1 MGAVKDENYINI
13 QGWMVNQLHLKGNEL
28 LVYAI
33 IYGFSQAEGQ
43 VFSGGL
49 RYLSDWLNTSK
60 RTVMDNLKL
69 LTQKDLIEK
78 EEEFINGVKFCKYR
92 CKNFSGVVKNLPQGI
107 EESSMG
113 GIEKSSP
120 NNKYI
125 NNKDKLNNINNN
137 LSKSEKQTSKNYEFE
152 FNELWNEY
160 PRKQGKEKA
169 LQAYIKARKDGV
181 DKDIILTGIRAY
193 KAFITANR
201 TDSKYI
207 KQGST
212 WFNQKCWEDDYNID
226 PAAITSKPTS
236 TDFDYLDEMEEERT
250 KQALKLYGKE

>member
-1 MGAVKDENYINI
+1 MEHHFNI
-13 QGWMVNQLHLKGNEL
+13 QIAKEYGILEAVILNNLQFWISKNIANNANYYDGSYWTYNSVKAFQDLFPYASQKQIRAVLKKLVDMGILKTGNYNKSSYDRTLWYAFTDKGLSICPLGQMEYAKMVNGIDQQGKPIPYNKP
-28 LVYAI
+28 
-33 IYGFSQAEGQ
+33 
-43 VFSGGL
+43 
-49 RYLSDWLNTSK
+49 NK
-60 RTVMDNLKL
+60 KPDNKP
-69 LTQKDLIEK
+69 DK
-78 EEEFINGVKFCKYR
+78 EYDHEFLDEV
-92 CKNFSGVVKNLPQGI
+92 
-107 EESSMG
+107 
-113 GIEKSSP
+113 
-120 NNKYI
+120 
-125 NNKDKLNNINNN
+125 
-137 LSKSEKQTSKNYEFE
+137 
-152 FNELWNEY
+152 WNEY

-181 DKDIILTGIRAY
+181 DKDIILAGIRAY

-226 PAAITSKPTS
+226 PAAITSKLTS